1 MIGVLEWGFSVR
13 SAEGGGDSEQD
24 ADAELAT
31 DLTSRFLG
39 PFLTFGNLDK
49 IILLLD
55 ALC

>member
-1 MIGVLEWGFSVR
+1 MIGVLEWGCSVL
-13 SAEGGGDSEQD
+13 SAEAGGDNEQD
-24 ADAELAT
+24 PDAELAT
-31 DLTSRFLG
+31 DLTSKFLG